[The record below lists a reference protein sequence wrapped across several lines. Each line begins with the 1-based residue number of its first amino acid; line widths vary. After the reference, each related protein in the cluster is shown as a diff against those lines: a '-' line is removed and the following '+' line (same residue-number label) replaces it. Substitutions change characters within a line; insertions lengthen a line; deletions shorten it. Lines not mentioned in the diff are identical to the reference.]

1 MAARSKKR
9 GDCRTIASRR
19 NSTRTQ
25 EKALRILIVDDNRDA
40 AATMAMLLQEEH
52 TTLTANSG
60 AEALQV
66 VAEFNP
72 AVIFLDIGMPMMNGY
87 EVARQLRAM
96 PGLESLRLVALTGW
110 GGEDDAKRSKDAGFD
125 EHLTKPVDYE
135 MLERVMLR
143 LADSMNTRGRSC

>member
-1 MAARSKKR
+1 
-9 GDCRTIASRR
+9 
-19 NSTRTQ
+19 
-25 EKALRILIVDDNRDA
+25 LRILIVDDNRDA